1 MAAGGTVFNCR
12 MSVGQSA
19 HMAHFISADYTVEA
33 RRYSGPLYSGRGS
46 RGGPEMAELTYT
58 TPTRYKAPDAPC
70 VESVQEISVN
80 EWMTAREGG
89 WAKFASTI

>member
-1 MAAGGTVFNCR
+1 
-12 MSVGQSA
+12 
-19 HMAHFISADYTVEA
+19 
-33 RRYSGPLYSGRGS
+33 
-46 RGGPEMAELTYT
+46 MAELTYT